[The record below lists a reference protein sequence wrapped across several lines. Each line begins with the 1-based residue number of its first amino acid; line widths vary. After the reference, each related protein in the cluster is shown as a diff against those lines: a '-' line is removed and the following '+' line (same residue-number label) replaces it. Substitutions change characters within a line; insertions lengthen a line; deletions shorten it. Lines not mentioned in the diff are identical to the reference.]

1 MTEASIP
8 APPPAQ
14 PISRYH
20 RGPMGRMLEA
30 FLQRPGVDQRDFS
43 LVELGRLWQ
52 LAGEVD
58 PAIGLHL
65 FARFTPQDWHI
76 VAYLT
81 LFVDRVETAFRLWRK
96 YGPLVTEAH
105 QVGHVDAEGLMGIEL
120 SVDEPDEYAHYLI
133 EHYAVMS
140 LTMLR
145 HATGQ
150 RLYPQRVQ
158 FRHARPHYAEAY
170 AACFGPSVEFGCEH
184 NRLLFDHATAN
195 LPMQGHN
202 QVLTEVICGELDRR
216 LSSRRQLDGWAGK
229 VALHSRKALLEGR
242 VPSLESVASDMHQS
256 SRTLR
261 RRLTDEGINYRAI
274 LDHVR
279 ADLEQY
285 LELQGLSRAQLAE
298 RLGYSETTAY
308 LHARKRWCQD

>member
-8 APPPAQ
+8 APLPGQ
-14 PISRYH
+14 PVSRYH

-30 FLQRPGVDQRDFS
+30 FLQRPGSKQRDFS

-58 PAIGLHL
+58 PAVGLHL
-65 FARFTPQDWHI
+65 FSRFTPQDWHI

-81 LFVDRVETAFRLWRK
+81 LFVDRVETAFRLWQK
-96 YGPLVTEAH
+96 YGPLATEAH
-105 QVGHVDAEGLMGIEL
+105 KVEHVAAGDLMGVEL
-120 SVDEPDEYAHYLI
+120 SVDEPEEYAHYLI

-145 HATGQ
+145 QATGQ
-150 RLYPQRVQ
+150 PLYPQRVQ
-158 FRHARPHYAEAY
+158 FQHARPAYAEAY
-170 AACFGPSVEFGCEH
+170 VACFGPSVEFGCEH
-184 NRLLFDHATAN
+184 NRLLFDHATAS

-216 LSSRRQLDGWAGK
+216 LSSRQQLDGWAGK
-229 VALHSRKALLEGR
+229 VALHSRNALLAGR
-242 VPSLESVASDMHQS
+242 VPNLESVASDMHQS

-274 LDHVR
+274 LDYVR

-285 LELQGLSRAQLAE
+285 LELQGLSRAQLAA